1 MCQACTFGIKAA
13 GNDAGASLGEVRGPT
28 FFCCCPRARAQRCA
42 GPWAATAT
50 AWALLS
56 IIGTLG
62 CHRPWQ
68 SLYVRAEPLGRSTL
82 PRHYGGQWPQWQWQS
97 SCRALLK

>member
-13 GNDAGASLGEVRGPT
+13 GNDGGASLGEVRGRH
-28 FFCCCPRARAQRCA
+28 FFV
-42 GPWAATAT
+42 AAHVHGHNAVLGSNGT

-68 SLYVRAEPLGRSTL
+68 SLYVRAESLGRSTL

>member
-13 GNDAGASLGEVRGPT
+13 GNDAGASLGEVRGRHFLLLPT
-28 FFCCCPRARAQRCA
+28 CTGTTLC
-42 GPWAATAT
+42 WAATAT

-68 SLYVRAEPLGRSTL
+68 SLYVRAESLGRSTL